1 MKRITIKVIPNSKKN
16 EVNTTGESPIVR
28 VTAPPVGGK
37 ANKAVI
43 AVLAKHFNVKKR
55 SIRIVQGEKSRN
67 KVIEIDTD

>member
-16 EVNTTGESPIVR
+16 EVNTTGESLIVR

-43 AVLAKHFNVKKR
+43 AVLATHFKVKKR
-55 SIRIVQGEKSRN
+55 SIRIVQGEMARN
-67 KVIEIDTD
+67 KVIEIDLD